1 MTPMKGVTTSLVDPT
16 VTLGA
21 LVAEPARAPLF
32 ERLGLEYCCG
42 GRQPLAEACRKRGL
56 EIDSVRVAL
65 EALDDAAAAGEGSEQ
80 TDWRGAGIAELCI
93 HIVAV
98 HHDGLRDAFPRI
110 EALLS
115 TVARVHGDDQ
125 PELGELQRA
134 FTRMRAELEAHLAA
148 EETGLFPACLARER
162 RGTAIAESLLEQ
174 HEREHAVVG
183 HALAALRVLG
193 RDYDREHALC
203 NTHRALLDTLEAFEL
218 DLRQHIHEENNVLIP
233 RMRELN
239 AQPSAAPAPPS
250 VSISAA
256 RTPGRARELD
266 PLPPCC
272 QAWIAEQNH
281 AWHARMR

>member
-1 MTPMKGVTTSLVDPT
+1 MTPMKGVTTSPVDPI

-21 LVAEPARAPLF
+21 LVAERP
-32 ERLGLEYCCG
+32 
-42 GRQPLAEACRKRGL
+42 
-56 EIDSVRVAL
+56 
-65 EALDDAAAAGEGSEQ
+65 
-80 TDWRGAGIAELCI
+80 AGIAELCI

-98 HHDGLRDAFPRI
+98 HHEGLRDAMPRI

-115 TVARVHGDDQ
+115 TVARVHGEDQ
-125 PELGELQRA
+125 PDLRELQRA

-148 EETGLFPACLARER
+148 EETGLFPACLVRER
-162 RGTAIAESLLEQ
+162 NGTAIAESLLEQ
-174 HEREHAVVG
+174 HEREQAVVG

-193 RDYDREHALC
+193 REHALC
-203 NTHRALLDTLEAFEL
+203 NTHRALLHALEAFEL
-218 DLRQHIHEENNVLIP
+218 DFHQHILEENNVLIP

-239 AQPSAAPAPPS
+239 AQLSATPAPPN
-250 VSISAA
+250 AA

-281 AWHARMR
+281 AWHLRRR

>member
-1 MTPMKGVTTSLVDPT
+1 MTPMKGVTTSPVDPI

-21 LVAEPARAPLF
+21 LVAERPARAPLF
-32 ERLGLEYCCG
+32 ERLGLDYCCG

-56 EIDSVRVAL
+56 EIGSVRGAL
-65 EALDDAAAAGEGSEQ
+65 EALDVAAAVGEGSEQ

-98 HHDGLRDAFPRI
+98 HHEGLRDAIPRI

-125 PELGELQRA
+125 PDLRELQRA

-162 RGTAIAESLLEQ
+162 NGTAIAESLLEQ

-183 HALAALRVLG
+183 TPL
-193 RDYDREHALC
+193 
-203 NTHRALLDTLEAFEL
+203 
-218 DLRQHIHEENNVLIP
+218 P
-233 RMRELN
+233 RC
-239 AQPSAAPAPPS
+239 ACSAATTTAS
-250 VSISAA
+250 MRSATPTVRSYTRLRHSSWTSTSTSTK
-256 RTPGRARELD
+256 RTTS
-266 PLPPCC
+266 
-272 QAWIAEQNH
+272 
-281 AWHARMR
+281 